1 MYMSGEYDKS
11 EETEDDVSVN
21 VSFNNISGPRIVGT
35 DPRIKKRC
43 TCYNCGSVIEYL
55 PKHIRDT
62 CRKDEGE
69 IIRGLD
75 CPGCGNFI
83 RTNP

>member
-11 EETEDDVSVN
+11 EETEDQMN
-21 VSFNNISGPRIVGT
+21 IPFNNMSGPRIVGT
-35 DPRIKKRC
+35 DPRFKKKC
-43 TCYNCGSVIEYL
+43 SCHNCGSIIEYL
-55 PKHIRDT
+55 PKHVRNT
-62 CRKDEGE
+62 SNKDEGE
-69 IIRGLD
+69 TIRGLD